1 MADLLDR
8 LPTALPRG
16 DTTIPD
22 SLGPARK
29 PDIGD
34 HGAATARIGHQADY
48 VRCLAADNASRP
60 AQQTISFLLPGPAP
74 DPLGQPLDIDAL
86 FPARID
92 AARIDLDAIA
102 AWIAFRQHLVE
113 ALRSGAQTANGER
126 SLVHL
131 LDVGAFLVWP
141 QVALPFADERGI
153 SPSAIKSAMRAA
165 HVLAVNRADRQ
176 EDRHAFPALTGDPNV
191 TSHGLVTLPEYLWPD
206 AAVRPVSPSAF
217 VRPPAI
223 YGQRYRRPS

>member
-8 LPTALPRG
+8 LPAAPPRR
-16 DTTIPD
+16 DPTIPG
-22 SLGPARK
+22 SPGPARK

-48 VRCLAADNASRP
+48 VRSLAADNASRP
-60 AQQTISFLLPGPAP
+60 AQQTIAFLLPGPVP
-74 DPLGQPLDIDAL
+74 DAVGRPLDVDAL
-86 FPARID
+86 FPGRTD
-92 AARIDLDAIA
+92 AARIDPDAIA
-102 AWIAFRQHLVE
+102 PWIAFRQHLAE

-131 LDVGAFLVWP
+131 LEVGAFLVWP
-141 QVALPFADERGI
+141 QVALPFADERGVA
-153 SPSAIKSAMRAA
+153 PSAIKSAMRAA

-176 EDRHAFPALTGDPNV
+176 EDRYAFPALTGDPKV

-206 AAVRPVSPSAF
+206 ASVRPIAPSAF